1 MFKNSEGQAMV
12 GTIIS
17 KDDVIESFVRSSGPG
32 GQNVNKVA
40 TCVVLIHQPSGIII
54 KCQEFR
60 TQVQNRKLAWTL
72 LQKALDERLEQEKQH
87 RKSRREKIR
96 RQNRKRSLSAKER
109 MLEDKKKN
117 TFKKENRKK
126 SKDWD

>member
-1 MFKNSEGQAMV
+1 MLIKKE
-12 GTIIS
+12 
-17 KDDVIESFVRSSGPG
+17 DVVESFIRSSGPG

-40 TCVVLIHQPSGIII
+40 TCVALMHKPTGIIV

-60 TQVQNRKLAWTL
+60 TQFQNRQQAWKKLQEF
-72 LQKALDERLEQEKQH
+72 LQKREDQERLF

-109 MLEDKKKN
+109 ML
-117 TFKKENRKK
+117 
-126 SKDWD
+126 